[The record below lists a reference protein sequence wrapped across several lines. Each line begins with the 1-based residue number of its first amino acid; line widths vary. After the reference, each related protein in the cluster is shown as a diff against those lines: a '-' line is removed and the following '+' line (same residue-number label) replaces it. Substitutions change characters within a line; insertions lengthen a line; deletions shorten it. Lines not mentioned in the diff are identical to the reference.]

1 MGLSNHVD
9 AVCFSVRVY
18 ILTVAPGP
26 AKEFFD
32 KFCDRVRA
40 AHSREKVA
48 EGVFGAYME
57 VSLVRGLYLCGGCV
71 SIGTLVMSSSQL
83 TD

>member
-1 MGLSNHVD
+1 MPCLVN
-9 AVCFSVRVY
+9 VCAFENA
-18 ILTVAPGP
+18 VAPGP
-26 AKEFFD
+26 AKEFFA

-57 VSLVRGLYLCGGCV
+57 VSLVRVHMRVVCLLGSSNELLA
-71 SIGTLVMSSSQL
+71 IG
-83 TD
+83 